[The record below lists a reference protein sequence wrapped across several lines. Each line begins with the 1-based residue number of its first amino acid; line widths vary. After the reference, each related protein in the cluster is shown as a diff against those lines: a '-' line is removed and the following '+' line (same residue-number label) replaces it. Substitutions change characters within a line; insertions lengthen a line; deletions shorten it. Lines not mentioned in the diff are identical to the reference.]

1 MAKIIP
7 IVLLHGALG
16 CKKQLQ
22 PLKELLEQQGRQVIS
37 LDFSGHG
44 GRPLPETK
52 FGIETFATDLIS
64 FLDANHIHQADV
76 FGYSM
81 GGYVAIWASHIH
93 PLRVRNMVT
102 LGTKFDWDPA
112 SAEREVKKM
121 NPEKIVE
128 KVPAF
133 ARLLEARH
141 APVSWK
147 ELMNETAQMMTAL
160 GQKPLLTES
169 VMKSVS
175 NEVTILLGDQDDM
188 ADREYS
194 QRVARWIRNAQF
206 VLLADTPHP
215 IEKVNLSVLLPYLLK
230 K

>member
-1 MAKIIP
+1 
-7 IVLLHGALG
+7 
-16 CKKQLQ
+16 
-22 PLKELLEQQGRQVIS
+22 
-37 LDFSGHG
+37 
-44 GRPLPETK
+44 
-52 FGIETFATDLIS
+52 
-64 FLDANHIHQADV
+64 
-76 FGYSM
+76 
-81 GGYVAIWASHIH
+81 
-93 PLRVRNMVT
+93 MVT
-102 LGTKFDWDPA
+102 LGTKFDWDPS

-169 VMKSVS
+169 IMKSVS

-194 QRVARWIRNAQF
+194 LQVARWIRNAQF